1 MSTEIDRDQWS
12 ESSKRSYVYHYQRRF
27 YDDIHYI
34 CRRCQSPSVF
44 TAADQKI
51 AFEVKKHYIWQRRTL
66 CGDCNA
72 GLFALRVLHREL
84 ETRWASQKVELS
96 GDLEFLEAWHMV
108 LSAFPEYGSRV
119 GGAMGVKVGGLIGLL
134 RGRMHEGMKPL
145 CLNNVNSRGAP

>member
-1 MSTEIDRDQWS
+1 MSAEIDRDQWS
-12 ESSKRSYVYHYQRRF
+12 EASKRSYAYHYQRRH
-27 YDDIHYI
+27 YEDIHYV
-34 CRRCQSPSVF
+34 CRRCGRRSVF

-84 ETRWASQKVELS
+84 EARWASRKAELS
-96 GDLEFLEAWHMV
+96 GDLEFLEAWQKV

-119 GGAMGVKVGGLIGLL
+119 GGAMGVKVGGLVDLL
-134 RGRMHEGMKPL
+134 RGHKPEGMKPL
-145 CLNNVNSRGAP
+145 RLNNVNSRGAP